1 VIRGLYIA
9 ASGMLAESD
18 RQDVIANNLAN
29 VTTSGF
35 RRSEMTSQ
43 PFAAMLVSNMGV
55 PGTPQ
60 VGNLPMGVEI
70 TGTHR
75 IEAQGP
81 LRSTGNPLDVAL
93 VGTGY
98 LTVQAPGG
106 AKAYT
111 RAGDLQVSGKGQLA
125 TSTGSVVLGENGP
138 ITVKDGPVTISSDG
152 RVSQGG
158 AEIGRLRIVDLKPG
172 SLTAQGD
179 TLVTGTE
186 AGPAKGTQVRQGYLE
201 GSSVN
206 TVTEM
211 VKLIEVMRSFEANQK
226 AVSAQDETLEQA
238 VTKVGVVG

>member
-1 VIRGLYIA
+1 
-9 ASGMLAESD
+9 
-18 RQDVIANNLAN
+18 
-29 VTTSGF
+29 
-35 RRSEMTSQ
+35 
-43 PFAAMLVSNMGV
+43 
-55 PGTPQ
+55 
-60 VGNLPMGVEI
+60 
-70 TGTHR
+70 
-75 IEAQGP
+75 
-81 LRSTGNPLDVAL
+81 
-93 VGTGY
+93 
-98 LTVQAPGG
+98 
-106 AKAYT
+106 
-111 RAGDLQVSGKGQLA
+111 
-125 TSTGSVVLGENGP
+125 
-138 ITVKDGPVTISSDG
+138 VKDGPVTISSDG

-179 TLVTGTE
+179 TLVAGTE

>member
-1 VIRGLYIA
+1 PRDVKARPGPADRGGVHRTRAGTPVIRGLYIA

-43 PFAAMLVSNMGV
+43 PFASMPVSNMGV

-93 VGTGY
+93 VGMGY

-106 AKAYT
+106 SKAYT
-111 RAGDLQVSGKGQLA
+111 RAGDLQVNGKGQLA
-125 TSTGSVVLGENGP
+125 TSTGSVVIGENGP
-138 ITVKDGPVTISSDG
+138 I
-152 RVSQGG
+152 
-158 AEIGRLRIVDLKPG
+158 
-172 SLTAQGD
+172 
-179 TLVTGTE
+179 
-186 AGPAKGTQVRQGYLE
+186 
-201 GSSVN
+201 
-206 TVTEM
+206 
-211 VKLIEVMRSFEANQK
+211 
-226 AVSAQDETLEQA
+226 
-238 VTKVGVVG
+238 